1 MRHRLLGRTGPRV
14 SELGIGISAGGDPHE
29 AAATIAL
36 ALQRGVNVATLDAGD
51 AAAVG
56 LLGSALARTDKGDA
70 VHVIARATS
79 LVCFDLPSP
88 HVPAWQAY
96 PGTHLR
102 AEVERL
108 LAALGVERLALLQ
121 LHAWCPEWL
130 SEGDWLEALERL
142 RAEGKIAGFGVSLF
156 DHDVDAAMQV
166 VASGTIDAI
175 QLLYNVFDP
184 AAAAT
189 LLPLCA
195 AQGVGV
201 VVRAPLHYGA
211 LAPAFEEK
219 RFAADDWRG
228 GYFYDAHRRETN
240 ARVGR
245 LASLVESPDRSV
257 TEMALRFSLSPAAV
271 ATVVVGMHRRA
282 HFEANLAAIERGILA
297 PDRLAALAE
306 HKWLC

>member
-1 MRHRLLGRTGPRV
+1 MRQRLLGRTGLRV
-14 SELGIGISAGGDPHE
+14 SELGIGISARGDPQE
-29 AAATIAL
+29 AATTIAL
-36 ALQRGVNVATLDAGD
+36 ALDRGVNVAMLDAGD

-56 LLGSALARTDKGDA
+56 LLAQASKGSAA
-70 VHVIARATS
+70 HVVARATS
-79 LVCFDLPSP
+79 LVRFDLPSP

-96 PGTHLR
+96 PGAHLR

-108 LAALGVERLALLQ
+108 LAVLGIGRLALLQ

-130 SEGDWLEALERL
+130 DEGDWLETLERL

-156 DHDVDAAMQV
+156 DHDVDAAMQIA
-166 VASGTIDAI
+166 ASGVIDAV
-175 QLLYNVFDP
+175 QLMYNVFDP

-195 AQGVGV
+195 ARGMGV
-201 VVRAPLHYGA
+201 VARAPLHYGA
-211 LAPAFEEK
+211 LTPTFGEK

-228 GYFYDAHRRETN
+228 GYFYEGHRRETD

-257 TEMALRFSLSPAAV
+257 TDLALRFSLSHAAV
-271 ATVVVGMHRRA
+271 STVVVGMHRRA
-282 HFEANLAAIERGILA
+282 HLEANLAASAHGALST
-297 PDRLAALAE
+297 DQLAALAR